1 MYIYVS
7 KNKKSFLFLLSH
19 HSATLIHSKKQQKT
33 YKRVCAHIIALPSN
47 SSKEQREPPCFFL
60 LLFSKKLCWFVSEI
74 CGKSIP
80 PPPLQ
85 LHTITTNHAAASLPL
100 EYFQL
105 FSRFFS
111 FLPFPLFLSLFYF
124 TFSRKASC
132 RVMEK
137 QQQASG
143 RISFVR
149 ESKRARVLGFIL
161 KKHKEGK

>member
-1 MYIYVS
+1 MYIYAS
-7 KNKKSFLFLLSH
+7 KNKKVSFFFSTTTPP
-19 HSATLIHSKKQQKT
+19 HSYIPRSNKKH
-33 YKRVCAHIIALPSN
+33 KRVCAHIIALPSN